1 MAGIKGRSGRVTTA
15 EQKEARAAAGRASHG
30 LPPNPPPLDPEADDP
45 VARLGRPITWGDELK
60 RAQVEGE
67 RTQNRRR
74 QIEVERAAVELERAR
89 DEADEA
95 RGKLIP
101 RKDLEAALSSI
112 RDAWWRSAQVI
123 TSDLLAALPGLP
135 IEAREQVRRAADAAI
150 IKAAERVVSELTR

>member
-1 MAGIKGRSGRVTTA
+1 VLGKRCRLGFLSRHPAVIFQNRGTLA
-15 EQKEARAAAGRASHG
+15 YF
-30 LPPNPPPLDPEADDP
+30 LDKCQRMP
-45 VARLGRPITWGDELK
+45 VAGEITG
-60 RAQVEGE
+60 QPV
-67 RTQNRRR
+67 
-74 QIEVERAAVELERAR
+74 EVERAAVELERAR